1 MEMRF
6 SPEIEAELTRR
17 AAKSGRD
24 PAEVAEELISTALA
38 SEARFL
44 AGVERGRQA
53 AARGDFV
60 DHQEVVER
68 VERILRS

>member
-1 MEMRF
+1 MRF
-6 SPEIEAELTRR
+6 SPEIEAELARR
-17 AAKSGRD
+17 AATTGRE
-24 PAEVAEELISTALA
+24 PSEVAEELITTVLA
-38 SEARFL
+38 NEARFL

-68 VERILRS
+68 VERIIRS